1 MADKNFIL
9 PPQLATNR
17 NPAVQIATTGIQAL
31 KGKLVSIGEV
41 PTDEP
46 IGTSVLGTPIFDDV
60 TFPADQYTNLSGD
73 VISFD
78 EVVLQSVIVVA
89 NQAKNVIKTP
99 ISGRNGTVK
108 EYISAGDFV
117 VSVSGQIV
125 SDSNTYPELEVE
137 NFRSVMEANAALSIV
152 STFINDSLA
161 VGNVVIENY
170 NIRQIRGSRNS
181 VEISFNAVS
190 DVSRDLEELIIS

>member
-1 MADKNFIL
+1 MARDNFIL

-17 NPAVQIATTGIQAL
+17 NPVVQIATTGIQAL
-31 KGKLVSIGEV
+31 KGKLVQIGDV
-41 PTDEP
+41 QTDEP
-46 IGTSVLGTPIFDDV
+46 IGVSALGTPVFDDI
-60 TFPADQYTNLSGD
+60 TFPADQFTNLFGD
-73 VISFD
+73 VIGFD
-78 EVVLQSVIVVA
+78 EVVLQSVLIVA

-99 ISGRNGTVK
+99 ISGRNGTIK

-117 VSVSGQIV
+117 ISVSGQIV
-125 SDSNTYPELEVE
+125 SESNTYPELEVD
-137 NFRSVMEANAALSIV
+137 NFRSIMEANAALSIV

-170 NIRQIRGSRNS
+170 SIRQVRGSRNT
-181 VEISFNAVS
+181 VEIGFNAVS